1 MNILVIGN
9 GFDLAHGL
17 PTGYKDFLEFIKTF
31 KEVYEDKVLQS
42 KHKELDDTADL
53 SITPTRFTDCIE
65 NMIAQNR
72 KIADELH
79 ELSRVNLWLEYFGKV
94 TLKEGWIDFESEI
107 SKVVQVMDELR
118 ILRNEINKKGYG
130 KPVELQEYQSEVLNN
145 VFKSNIVT
153 LTGGY
158 PVEDKKEEILLEL
171 NRVTRCLEIYLS
183 YFINKKDI
191 GIVLPDIQH
200 IKFDK
205 VLSFNYT
212 NTFERIYDLNEEQN
226 IEYDYIHG
234 KAEIEK
240 NINTCN
246 LVLGIDEYL
255 SDSDKDND
263 NEFIQFKKF
272 YQRIYKRTG
281 NTYINWVKGIEET
294 VDGMDMYAE
303 KINIYILGHSLDVTD
318 KDILYRLLTARNAET
333 TIFYHNQEALGNQ
346 IANLVKVLGED
357 ELISR
362 VHGKYASVIFKEQSR
377 PIKKEQE

>member
-17 PTGYKDFLEFIKTF
+17 PTGYRDFIDFMKDFKKT
-31 KEVYEDKVLQS
+31 YRDKVFV
-42 KHKELDDTADL
+42 DMPCL
-53 SITPTRFTDCIE
+53 SSPPARFIEYIE
-65 NMIAQNR
+65 NMITQNR
-72 KIADELH
+72 EIADELN
-79 ELSRVNLWLEYFGKV
+79 ELSRNNLWLKYFDKV

-118 ILRNEINKKGYG
+118 ILKNEINKKGYG
-130 KPVELQEYQSEVLNN
+130 KSVELQEYQTDTLKN
-145 VFKSNIVT
+145 VFGKTIKT
-153 LTGGY
+153 LRGNY
-158 PVEDKKEEILLEL
+158 PIEEDKKKLLIDL
-171 NRVTRCLEIYLS
+171 NKITRCLEIYLS
-183 YFINKKDI
+183 CFINKKDI
-191 GIVLPDIQH
+191 EILLPDIQD

-212 NTFERIYDLNEEQN
+212 NTFKRIYDLNQEHS

-281 NTYINWVKGIEET
+281 NIYINWVAGIEET
-294 VDGMDMYAE
+294 MGGMDMYAE

-318 KDILYRLLTARNAET
+318 KDILYKLITAKNAK
-333 TIFYHNQEALGNQ
+333 TIIFHHNQEALGNQ
-346 IANLVKVLGED
+346 IANLVKVIGQN
-357 ELISR
+357 ELIKR
-362 VHGKYASVIFKEQSR
+362 VHGKDATIIFKEQQDLISKDER
-377 PIKKEQE
+377 